1 MVGTVDTQLH
11 NFVLSQDESVLGNIE
26 VRSDRGPVDDFE
38 EGWEIGRRVYDAVNL
53 PDLSN
58 CVG

>member
-1 MVGTVDTQLH
+1 VDTQLH

-26 VRSDRGPVDDFE
+26 VRSGRGPVHDFE

-53 PDLSN
+53 PGLSN